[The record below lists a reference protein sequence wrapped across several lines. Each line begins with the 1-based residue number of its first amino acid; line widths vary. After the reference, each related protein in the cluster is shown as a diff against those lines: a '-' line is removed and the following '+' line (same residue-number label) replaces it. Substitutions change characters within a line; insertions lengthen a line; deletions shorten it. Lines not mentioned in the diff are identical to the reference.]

1 VIPILAVLPLLATFA
16 PSHGGHAPTSAIS
29 HLPAWQAGIVV
40 LAAVA
45 AVIIAGRFFLR
56 RIFRWVAASQL
67 REIFTAT
74 ALLLVVGIAL
84 LMQKVGLSPALGAF
98 LAGVVLAE
106 SEYRH
111 QLETDIEPFKGL
123 LLGLFFIAVGAG
135 IDFRLIAGQP
145 TTVAAIVVGVLVV
158 KFAVLLAVSR
168 YSTLEPTQRYLF
180 AFALAQGG
188 EFAFVL
194 CAYATQNGVLTADIA
209 NLLIASVALTMAA
222 APVLFTIN
230 DRLVQPRFASVLPD
244 REPDD
249 IDERDNPVI
258 VAGVGRFGHII
269 ARLMR
274 LNGYGT
280 TVLDHD
286 ASRSR
291 RSGVSGSSPT
301 TATRRGSTCCA
312 RGRGAGEVVCRRD
325 RPRRAGAAD
334 RGSDSRELP
343 NLRILARA
351 TSRQHAYE
359 LLRRGVNDVYRET
372 FGSAVDLSVD
382 ALQALGM
389 PQQRAIRAAQIF
401 REHDNESVREM
412 ANIDADDM
420 KGYVSMARLHIAN
433 LENALAADREL
444 QAAADEADA
453 DEQRQA
459 AAELKV

>member
-1 VIPILAVLPLLATFA
+1 
-16 PSHGGHAPTSAIS
+16 
-29 HLPAWQAGIVV
+29 
-40 LAAVA
+40 
-45 AVIIAGRFFLR
+45 
-56 RIFRWVAASQL
+56 
-67 REIFTAT
+67 
-74 ALLLVVGIAL
+74 
-84 LMQKVGLSPALGAF
+84 
-98 LAGVVLAE
+98 
-106 SEYRH
+106 
-111 QLETDIEPFKGL
+111 
-123 LLGLFFIAVGAG
+123 
-135 IDFRLIAGQP
+135 
-145 TTVAAIVVGVLVV
+145 
-158 KFAVLLAVSR
+158 
-168 YSTLEPTQRYLF
+168 
-180 AFALAQGG
+180 
-188 EFAFVL
+188 
-194 CAYATQNGVLTADIA
+194 
-209 NLLIASVALTMAA
+209 MAA

-230 DRLVQPRFASVLPD
+230 DRLVQPQFASVLPD

-286 ASRSR
+286 AEQVETLGRFGIKSYY
-291 RSGVSGSSPT
+291 GD
-301 TATRRGSTCCA
+301 ATRLDLLRT
-312 RGRGAGEVVCRRD
+312 
-325 RPRRAGAAD
+325 AGAERAKLFVVAID
-334 RGSDSRELP
+334 HEEQALRIVDLIHENFP

-412 ANIDADDM
+412 ANIDANDM

-444 QAAADEADA
+444 E
-453 DEQRQA
+453 A
-459 AAELKV
+459 AAEEALAEGAEQRESPAELKA